1 MLPKSALSC
10 FTLLCFLLV
19 HVCPREALWASTE
32 TVRDTAAPVRAADPA
47 EKIRAELRRLERRLD
62 RLAPAGNDAPGRL
75 TQDERQT
82 LHEARALVRAEG
94 DQILR
99 RLSDLTGRLEQISAS
114 ATVRERHRQQAE
126 RVERGLADLS
136 DALRGLAEAGP
147 DSEAPRLAEALRTVR
162 EALGAEHHNPLDPE
176 RLPFRLQEAQ
186 PERLSAADAARQ
198 EVSTAA
204 AVAGRAAAAAP
215 GPADLAATPDVQLS
229 PGIQELAASLGGNP
243 LAIYNWVRQNILFV
257 PTFGSIQGSEGC
269 RLSREC
275 NAHDTASLLIALL
288 RASGVPA
295 RYVLGMVELPPDRFR
310 RLIADIQDTKAAL
323 RLSASGGIRT
333 ISVLDAADQVVGV
346 RLEHVWVEAFVDYTP
361 SRGAAGAAG
370 TPENGGAW
378 VPLDPSL
385 KPSRFQAPLDLETLT
400 GLDLESVGT
409 DLVNGTT
416 PGPLGEILGVP
427 TAATEQRIVQ
437 AKAALKAAL
446 AARPETTVGEVLG
459 TLEVDAVPLPV
470 LPASLPA
477 KLVSIAERTAEL
489 PDGERHV
496 LTLQILDEV
505 GEEEALRF
513 ELPTAGIAGRRLTL
527 HFLPHSEEDA
537 ETLAALGGYFEAPPH
552 VIAVRPAFF
561 LGGQLAEVGTVPSLM
576 SDTQRLRVTFREP
589 GHVETIEHR
598 IHAGTFAALGLDL
611 QRIGEEQARQAQ
623 DRLARIR
630 DQVADLTVDS
640 PWDDLIGEP
649 LHTIGMTWFQQVE
662 TMNRVAGPA
671 ARVAAI
677 KRPAAGLVTFAP
689 TYGKLFGLPVAVLD
703 TGFGIDVRRYVVSA
717 VSREQRPEDV
727 PAYVVATGMAGS
739 AAEHEVFELLLR
751 AQSVSSVKLLAEANA
766 RGIPIYEVTSAN
778 AGQVLPQLQLSSAVR
793 TDIFDAVRAGRR
805 VLVPRQELTF
815 LNWTGV
821 GYIAIDP
828 ATGAGAYLISGGLA
842 GGGTAEPSGTGE
854 TIDTVGDSLG
864 VVNDGT
870 RGVKA
875 LVSFLKVGAK
885 AAAGAAKIAQ
895 FFDSYGFHFALF
907 SASAASSA
915 AFDKTR
921 DPMLSM
927 NVFLLDLLTSLI
939 LGEFI
944 TFLMAKFAVTG
955 IFGAIGMFAL
965 VVLLSIIISQAVNA
979 LVDFMASQ
987 TGSRTAR
994 VRSSRGRRAA
1004 RRSRRRAI
1012 HRAPQ
1017 LRAAVLAFLLALC
1030 VILPAAAQPAA
1041 QGAAFLLDRQAEDGS
1056 WESPVARRV
1065 QATTEGLRAL
1075 QKVAPGAVFERALA
1089 DSFLLLTPILDTD
1102 DRAQRLLALAG
1113 EGRDVSTLAAEI
1125 ARDRAAQGGW
1135 GLTPE
1140 FGAAPLDTALALQAL
1155 AGRPAPGDGILR
1167 DGLSRLLLT
1176 QRPDGGF
1183 PCVQAGDPET
1193 ASDLWCTGQAL
1204 LGLAPLR
1211 GRFLI
1216 DAEVQAAAGFLRS
1229 RLDGGRFGPA
1239 GSKDILHTALSALAL
1254 AAVPAFGPEVGAVR
1268 SFLEGRQQ
1276 PDGSWEGDPFT
1287 TALALRALDAL
1298 TGVPF
1303 CGDGLI
1309 NQPAEACDSLSLGG
1323 LTCEGAGLGPG
1334 TLSCT
1339 ARCTLDTSACT
1350 ATPVCGDN
1358 LRNQPFEVCDGTD
1371 LAGASCPLLGF
1382 SSGQLSCASDCLGF
1396 DVSRCEAAPRCGD
1409 GVVNQPGE
1417 LCDLSDLNGLSCSAL
1432 GLGGGA
1438 LQCAADCNLDT
1449 RQCEATTSVVDNKGR
1464 EFLTGFLPNFNAFAR
1479 AELHLTS
1486 DVPATVTVQYPVR
1499 APVFQ
1504 TSVDLQPGQ
1513 ITVVPLPATAHTGWS
1528 SGLVLD
1534 NAVRASSS
1542 DEFVMVL
1549 VNRFGT
1555 TSDAALALPADALG
1569 MEHFVTTY
1577 RGSALNAADR
1587 SQFLVV
1593 ALFDDTRVTIT
1604 PKGPLLASGVL
1615 RPAGVPFEIT
1625 LDRGEGFRGQGPART
1640 VDLTGTRI
1648 QADRPVSV
1656 LNGNICTNIPS
1667 NKAACDHI
1675 FETAHPVHT
1684 WGTSALVT
1692 NLPFRLKGSIYR
1704 VVAAEDGT
1712 EVRLDGELQTVLD
1725 RGEFLETP
1733 ALPGSHLF
1741 TGSRPLFVT
1750 QFMTSNAEDQPFP
1763 GFGIGDPSMASMLPP
1778 EQYLT
1783 EHTFSTVG
1791 GNQFDFHFL
1800 SVIAPDSSLGSVVL
1814 DGTPIA
1820 PGQFSPIGTTGFSAA
1835 VVEIDEGSHTIT
1847 SPEPHGITVEGM
1859 DFADSYIYPGGARM
1873 EFLNPYCGDGRVNLP
1888 FEACDG
1894 RDFQGATCAA
1904 FGFSAGSLTCNAQC
1918 RIDTAQ
1924 CTGLALTDADGDG
1937 FPVSDDCDDLD
1948 PGVNPSRPEIPGNG
1962 KDDDCNPGTPDVIA
1976 PGAVTCRLVSDKAAY
1991 SATDLVGLTGILET
2005 PDGLLTLTGLT
2016 ADLDIQPVG
2025 GGGASLFGETRD
2037 LAPLPPGA
2045 RQEQRYAFSV
2055 LGHAP
2060 GDYEAVLTLA
2070 ATGSPAAI
2078 GSPAA
2083 ACSTVFAIDSSA
2095 ATGAGLTGDL
2105 TLDPSVVGAG
2115 DPSQALYT
2123 LENRGN
2129 ATLHDLTLRVLL
2141 LDAITGGLLAEIH
2154 DTATLA
2160 PGGSFSG
2167 SRPIETLGVAPGSY
2181 LVVLIAVLGESAALP
2196 LDSAPLTVLEGNAP
2210 PDCSAAAAVPGQLW
2224 PPDHRLVDVAV
2235 QGLTDPDGDPVS
2247 LTVTGIFQ
2255 DEPTNAK
2262 GDGNH
2267 CPDATGLGTATA
2279 RIRAER
2285 SAHGDGRVYHLLFTA
2300 GDGQGGTCQ
2309 GEVKICVPRN
2319 QGGQATCVDQGPRF
2333 DATAC
2338 P

>member
-1 MLPKSALSC
+1 MLQKPFSVL
-10 FTLLCFLLV
+10 TLLCFSLV
-19 HVCPREALWASTE
+19 YIVPREALSAAVPAPAIQ
-32 TVRDTAAPVRAADPA
+32 VRPTADPARAADPS
-47 EKIRAELRRLERRLD
+47 EKIQAELRKLERRLERLG
-62 RLAPAGNDAPGRL
+62 AAGIAGVGRL
-75 TQDERQT
+75 SSEERQT
-82 LHEARALVRAEG
+82 LQEARDLVRSEG

-99 RLSDLTGRLEQISAS
+99 RMTDLTARLEQVSAS
-114 ATVRERHRQQAE
+114 ATARERHRQQVE
-126 RVERGLADLS
+126 RVERGLADLTE
-136 DALRGLAEAGP
+136 ALRGLAEAGP
-147 DSEAPRLAEALRTVR
+147 DDEASRLAEALRSVR
-162 EALGAEHHNPLDPE
+162 EARGSEHHNPLDAQH
-176 RLPFRLQEAQ
+176 LPFRLQEAQ
-186 PERLSAADAARQ
+186 PDRISAAEAART
-198 EVSTAA
+198 EAAEAATVTA
-204 AVAGRAAAAAP
+204 RAAAP

-229 PGIQELAASLGGNP
+229 PGIQELAASLGNNP
-243 LAIYNWVRQNILFV
+243 LAIFNWVRQNILFV

-269 RLSREC
+269 RMSREC

-288 RASGVPA
+288 RASDVPA

-310 RLIADIQDTKAAL
+310 RLVGDIQDTKAAL

-333 ISVLDAADQVVGV
+333 IAVLDTADQTVAV
-346 RLEHVWVEAFVDYTP
+346 RLVHVWVEAFVDYAP
-361 SRGAAGAAG
+361 SRGAGSSGA
-370 TPENGGAW
+370 PETGGAW
-378 VPLDPSL
+378 VPLDASI
-385 KPSRFQAPLDLETLT
+385 KPSRFQAPLDLEALT
-400 GLDLESVGT
+400 GLDLESIGT
-409 DLVNGTT
+409 DLANGIT
-416 PGPLGEILGVP
+416 PGPLGEIVGVP
-427 TAATEQRIVQ
+427 TAATEQRIVE

-446 AARPETTVGEVLG
+446 AARPETTVGEILG
-459 TLEVDAVPLPV
+459 TLEVDAAPVPV

-477 KLVSIAERTAEL
+477 RLVSIDARTAEL

-496 LTLQILDEV
+496 LTLQVLDEA

-561 LGGQLAEVGTVPSLM
+561 LGGVLAEVGTVPSLM

-589 GHVETIEHR
+589 GHVETVEHR

-611 QRIGEEQARQAQ
+611 QRISEEQALQAQ

-630 DQVADLTVDS
+630 DQIADLTVDS

-662 TMNRVAGPA
+662 TANRMAGPA

-717 VSREQRPEDV
+717 VSREGRPQDV
-727 PAYVVATGMAGS
+727 PAYVVATGMTGS

-778 AGQVLPQLQLSSAVR
+778 LSQVLPQLQLSSAVR
-793 TDIFDAVRAGRR
+793 ADVVDAVRAGRR

-828 ATGAGAYLISGGLA
+828 DTGAGAYLISGGLA

-864 VVNDGT
+864 IVNDGT

-895 FFDSYGFHFALF
+895 FFDTYGFHFALF

-965 VVLLSIIISQAVNA
+965 VVLLSIIIAQAVNA

-987 TGSRTAR
+987 SGSRAAMIR
-994 VRSSRGRRAA
+994 RSRDRRAA
-1004 RRSRRRAI
+1004 RRRPRRNRAV
-1012 HRAPQ
+1012 RGAPR
-1017 LRAAVLAFLLALC
+1017 LRAAAWAFFLAVFLT
-1030 VILPAAAQPAA
+1030 VGVTLPAAAQPAA
-1041 QGAAFLLDRQAEDGS
+1041 QGAAFLIGRQAADGS
-1056 WESPVARRV
+1056 WESPVVRRV
-1065 QATTEGLRAL
+1065 QATAEGLRAL

-1089 DSFLLLTPILDTD
+1089 DSFLLITPVFDTD
-1102 DRAQRLLALAG
+1102 DRSQRLLALAG
-1113 EGRDVSTLAAEI
+1113 EGRDVSGLAAEI
-1125 ARDRAAQGGW
+1125 VRDRAEKGGW

-1140 FGAAPLDTALALQAL
+1140 FGAAPLDTSLALQAL
-1155 AGRPAPGDGILR
+1155 EGQAGAANDVLR
-1167 DGLSRLLLT
+1167 DGLGRLLLT

-1204 LGLAPLR
+1204 LALAALND
-1211 GRFLI
+1211 RFLI
-1216 DAEVQAAAGFLRS
+1216 DEEVQAAVGFLRS
-1229 RLDGGRFGPA
+1229 RVDGGRFGPA
-1239 GSKDILHTALSALAL
+1239 GPNEIVHTALSALAL
-1254 AAVPAFGPEVGAVR
+1254 AAVPAFGSEVSAVR

-1276 PDGSWEGDPFT
+1276 ADGSWDGDPFT

-1298 TGVPF
+1298 DGVPF
-1303 CGDGLI
+1303 CGDGLL
-1309 NQPAEACDSLSLGG
+1309 NQPAESCDSLNLGG
-1323 LTCEGAGLGPG
+1323 LTCEAAGLGPG

-1339 ARCTLDTSACT
+1339 AQCTLDTSACT

-1371 LAGASCPLLGF
+1371 LAGASCPVLGF
-1382 SSGQLSCASDCLGF
+1382 ASGQLGCASDCLGF

-1409 GVVNQPGE
+1409 GVVNQTSE

-1449 RQCEATTSVVDNKGR
+1449 RQCDATTSVVDNKGR
-1464 EFLTGFLPNFNAFAR
+1464 ELLVGFMPNFSPFAR

-1486 DVPATVTVQYPVR
+1486 DVPTTATVQYPLR

-1504 TSVDLQPGQ
+1504 TSVDVEPGEISIVQ
-1513 ITVVPLPATAHTGWS
+1513 LPAAVHTGWP
-1528 SGLVLD
+1528 SGSILD
-1534 NAVRASSS
+1534 NTVRVSAP
-1542 DEFVMVL
+1542 DELAMVL
-1549 VNRFGT
+1549 VNRFGA

-1569 MEHFVTTY
+1569 TEYFVTTY
-1577 RGSALNAADR
+1577 RGSFLNSNDR
-1587 SQFLVV
+1587 SQFLVM
-1593 ALFDDTRVTIT
+1593 ALFDGTQVTIT
-1604 PKGPLLASGVL
+1604 PTAPLLASGVL

-1625 LDRGEGFRGQGPART
+1625 LDRGQGFRGQAQPRA
-1640 VDLTGTRI
+1640 DLTGTRI

-1656 LNGNICTNIPS
+1656 LNGNVCTNVPS
-1667 NKAACDHI
+1667 NKLACDHI

-1692 NLPFRLKGSIYR
+1692 NLPFRLKGSVYR

-1712 EVRLDGELQTVLD
+1712 EVRLDGVLQTVLH
-1725 RGEFLETP
+1725 RGQFLETP
-1733 ALPGSHLF
+1733 SLPGSHLF
-1741 TGSRPLFVT
+1741 TATRPIFVT
-1750 QFMTSNAEDQPFP
+1750 QYMTGSAEDQPFP
-1763 GFGIGDPSMASMLPP
+1763 GISIGDPSMANMIPP
-1778 EQYLT
+1778 DQYLT

-1791 GNQFDFHFL
+1791 GNQFDLHFL
-1800 SVIAPDSSLGSVVL
+1800 SVIAPSSSVGSVLL
-1814 DGTPIA
+1814 DGAPMA
-1820 PGQFSPIGTTGFSAA
+1820 PGQFSPIGTTGYSAA
-1835 VVEIDEGSHTIT
+1835 VVEIEEGSHTIT
-1847 SPEPHGITVEGM
+1847 SPEPHGITVEG
-1859 DFADSYIYPGGARM
+1859 FGLADSYVYPGGARM

-1904 FGFSAGSLTCNAQC
+1904 FGFSAGSLSCNAQC

-1924 CTGLALTDADGDG
+1924 CTGLALTDEDGDG
-1937 FPVSDDCDDLD
+1937 FPVTDDCDDLD
-1948 PGVNPSRPEIPGNG
+1948 PGVHPGGTEIPGNG
-1962 KDDDCNPGTPDVIA
+1962 KDDDCNPGTPDAIP
-1976 PGAVTCRLVSDKAAY
+1976 PGAVTCRLVSDRATY
-1991 SATDLVGLTGILET
+1991 SVTDLVGLTGILET
-2005 PDGLLTLTGLT
+2005 PEGVLTLTGLT
-2016 ADLDIQPVG
+2016 AALDAGIF
-2025 GGGASLFGETRD
+2025 AETRD

-2045 RQEQRYAFSV
+2045 RQEQRHAFAV

-2060 GDYEAVLTLA
+2060 GDYEAVLTLTA
-2070 ATGSPAAI
+2070 SDSPAA
-2078 GSPAA
+2078 S
-2083 ACSTVFAIDSSA
+2083 CSTVFAIDSSA
-2095 ATGAGLTGDL
+2095 ATGAGLEGDL
-2105 TLDPSVVGAG
+2105 LLDPSTVGAG

-2129 ATLHDLTLRVLL
+2129 ATLTGLTLRVLL
-2141 LDAITGGLLAEIH
+2141 LDTATGALLAEVT
-2154 DTATLA
+2154 DAATLA

-2167 SRPIETLGVAPGSY
+2167 SRPVATEGVTPGGY
-2181 LVVLIAVLGESAALP
+2181 LVVLIAALGEGVVLT
-2196 LDSAPLTVLEGNAP
+2196 LDSAPLTVIEGNAP
-2210 PDCSAAAAVPGQLW
+2210 PDCAAAAALPTRLW
-2224 PPDHRLVDVAV
+2224 PPNHRLVDVAV
-2235 QGLTDPDGDPVS
+2235 QGLSDPDGDPLHV
-2247 LTVTGIFQ
+2247 TVTAILQ
-2255 DEPTNAK
+2255 DEPANAK

-2267 CPDATGLGTATA
+2267 CPDGAGLGTATA

-2300 GDGQGGTCQ
+2300 DDGQGGTCQ
-2309 GEVKICVPRN
+2309 GEVKVCVPRN
-2319 QGGQATCVDQGPRF
+2319 QGGQAECVDQGPLH
-2333 DATAC
+2333 DAAVC